1 MGTRHAGQHLGS
13 RNIATFLEERIAQA
27 KADGLADPVAVA
39 VSGGC
44 ERESRKG
51 GAWEVVGV
59 EVAEKIRSHLR
70 AQFIDVRLCAHD
82 IKRQRVD
89 QFKWPSSHAY
99 DHIATSQFVS
109 PPNCRAKAN
118 VGERAPNI
126 RVHLDHD
133 HY

>member
-1 MGTRHAGQHLGS
+1 MPFGDHSCTVLDAGHVDAMGTRHAGQHLGS

-70 AQFIDVRLCAHD
+70 AQFGSGQDRSASGFQGL
-82 IKRQRVD
+82 
-89 QFKWPSSHAY
+89 
-99 DHIATSQFVS
+99 
-109 PPNCRAKAN
+109 
-118 VGERAPNI
+118 
-126 RVHLDHD
+126 
-133 HY
+133 